1 MPTNHTKPHK
11 SRPGFLLLLF
21 VTFVLFV
28 GTLRSDIVIPGG
40 LYPEQPPSD
49 GVPIPLGS
57 GLSDAPAT
65 GGPYG
70 RQSNAWVEVSGGT
83 GGVSGVNAVINTT
96 NLAGVASI
104 AGSTIY
110 IGAQQVAGTT
120 GGLTN
125 ILNGGTSGS
134 TGSVTIAGSEATIT
148 FPAPWSSTNGMT
160 LAAFRAC
167 SPTNGAW
174 LTLTV
179 SGGLVQQSS
188 TNWTGAIVV
197 GNPYAGMW
205 HKVNIIEGVV
215 KNEM

>member
-1 MPTNHTKPHK
+1 M
-11 SRPGFLLLLF
+11 RRCEYIALLLLALA
-21 VTFVLFV
+21 VSRADVE
-28 GTLRSDIVIPGG
+28 IPGG
-40 LYPEQPPSD
+40 IIPIVPPGETS
-49 GVPIPLGS
+49 VPLPG
-57 GLSDAPAT
+57 GLPDAPAT

-110 IGAQQVAGTT
+110 IGTQQVAGTT
-120 GGLTN
+120 GELTH
-125 ILNGGTSGS
+125 IVDGGTVGA
-134 TGSVTIAGSEATIT
+134 TGSVSVVGGVATIT

-167 SPTNGAW
+167 STTNAW
-174 LTLTV
+174 VTLTV
-179 SGGLVQQSS
+179 NGGLVQQSS

-215 KNEM
+215 KNEL